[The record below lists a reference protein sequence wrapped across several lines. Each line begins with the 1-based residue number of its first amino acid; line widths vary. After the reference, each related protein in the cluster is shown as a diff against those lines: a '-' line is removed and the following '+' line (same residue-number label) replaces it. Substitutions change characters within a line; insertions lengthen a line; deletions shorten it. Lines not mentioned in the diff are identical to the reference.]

1 MVSGVLP
8 LTEHLFRTG
17 VKTANFTQFTKLSLS
32 FSPGSDDQFYIPS
45 ATLLNREQLAP
56 LCQDLLNIL
65 VTLHKI
71 LKSTIRFVT
80 GSIVRNCSL
89 TMETKCFSI
98 TCSSKSAS
106 QADEL
111 GRECTFVDNL
121 IIIYQIIIYRSRIR
135 QIVVVELEIKNYR
148 EFTIVIWY

>member
-1 MVSGVLP
+1 MPRL
-8 LTEHLFRTG
+8 
-17 VKTANFTQFTKLSLS
+17 VKYFGHASQ
-32 FSPGSDDQFYIPS
+32 
-45 ATLLNREQLAP
+45 
-56 LCQDLLNIL
+56 
-65 VTLHKI
+65 I

-80 GSIVRNCSL
+80 GSIVRNCRL
-89 TMETKCFSI
+89 TMVTKCFSI

-111 GRECTFVDNL
+111 GRECTFVDN
-121 IIIYQIIIYRSRIR
+121 IVEFVIYRSRIR